1 MKRKLL
7 ILTAVLLAVVLP
19 IAALA
24 SVLTFTTTTLN
35 GNSYTSEAIKN
46 YKLTMVNIW
55 AEWCGPCVNEMP
67 ALQQLYSENSDLLI
81 LGVWVGDSQ
90 TEALQTASQAGV
102 QYPLLLPAGDLVTFA
117 YKSQYIPA
125 TYFFD
130 MNGKQVGEAD
140 GYIGGRNYSS
150 WKSIIDGLMSEVS
163 PDPEPQPEPDPDP
176 EPQPEPQ
183 PQPEPEV
190 PAGITLS
197 ATALTIKGVGTRSVS
212 ATLSDATD
220 SIASAMSS
228 NTKVANVSVSG
239 NEIIVTSAK
248 QKGKATVTVTTA
260 KGAKAEL
267 SVTVKQG
274 WALNEKKVTL
284 VKGKTFK
291 VKVLSIPSTVKAKA
305 FKSDKP
311 RVATV
316 DAKGKV
322 KAVGKGSATITVT
335 LSNNKTLKLKVTVK

>member
-7 ILTAVLLAVVLP
+7 ILTAVLLAAVLP

-24 SVLTFTTTTLN
+24 SGLTFATTTLN
-35 GNSYTSEAIKN
+35 GNSYTSAAIKN

-81 LGVWVGDSQ
+81 LGVWVGDRQS
-90 TEALQTASQAGV
+90 EALQTASQAGV

-130 MNGKQVGEAD
+130 KNGKQVGEAD
-140 GYIGGRNYSS
+140 GYIGGRSYSS

-163 PDPEPQPEPDPDP
+163 SDPEPQPEP
-176 EPQPEPQ
+176 ELEPEPQ

-197 ATALTIKGVGTRSVS
+197 ATELTIKGVGTRSVS
-212 ATLSDATD
+212 ATLSDVTD

-228 NTKVANVSVSG
+228 NTKVAKVSVSG

-248 QKGKATVTVTTA
+248 QQGKATVTVTTA

-267 SVTVKQG
+267 SVTVKEG

-284 VKGKTFK
+284 KKGKTFK

-311 RVATV
+311 AVATV
-316 DAKGKV
+316 DVKGKV

>member
-7 ILTAVLLAVVLP
+7 ILTAVLLAAVLP
-19 IAALA
+19 VAALA
-24 SVLTFTTTTLN
+24 GGLTFATTTLN
-35 GNSYTSEAIKN
+35 GRSYTSEEIKN
-46 YKLTMVNIW
+46 YKLTMVNVW

-81 LGVWVGDSQ
+81 LGVWVGDRQS
-90 TEALQTASQAGV
+90 EALQTASEAGV
-102 QYPLLLPAGDLVTFA
+102 QYPLLLPAGDLMTYA

-130 MNGKQVGEAD
+130 KNGKQVGETG

-163 PDPEPQPEPDPDP
+163 SEPEPQPEP
-176 EPQPEPQ
+176 EQPI
-183 PQPEPEV
+183 EPEV
-190 PAGITLS
+190 SAGITLS
-197 ATALTIKGVGTRSVS
+197 ATEMTIKGVGTKSVS

-220 SIASAMSS
+220 SIASAVSS

-239 NEIIVTSAK
+239 NEILVTSAK

-284 VKGKTFK
+284 KKGKTLK

-311 RVATV
+311 AVATV

>member
-7 ILTAVLLAVVLP
+7 MLTAVLLVAVLP

-24 SVLTFTTTTLN
+24 SGLTFTTTTLN
-35 GNSYTSEAIKN
+35 GNSYTSAGIKN

-81 LGVWVGDSQ
+81 LGVWVGDRQS
-90 TEALQTASQAGV
+90 EALQTASQAGV
-102 QYPLLLPAGDLVTFA
+102 QYPLLLPSGDLVTFA

-130 MNGKQVGEAD
+130 KNGKQVGETG
-140 GYIGGRNYSS
+140 GYIGGRNYST

-163 PDPEPQPEPDPDP
+163 SEPEPQPEP
-176 EPQPEPQ
+176 EQPT
-183 PQPEPEV
+183 
-190 PAGITLS
+190 AGITLS
-197 ATALTIKGVGTRSVS
+197 ATEMTIKGVGTRSVS
-212 ATLSDATD
+212 ATLSDAID
-220 SIASAMSS
+220 SIASAVSS

-284 VKGKTFK
+284 AKGKTFK